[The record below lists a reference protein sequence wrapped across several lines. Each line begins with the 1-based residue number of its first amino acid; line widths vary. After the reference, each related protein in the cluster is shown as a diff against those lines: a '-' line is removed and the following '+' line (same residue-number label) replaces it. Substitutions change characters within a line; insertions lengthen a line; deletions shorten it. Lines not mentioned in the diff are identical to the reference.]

1 MLRII
6 GGKHRSRLI
15 QTPEEG
21 TVPTKNRVREAC
33 FSAINSYLNGAR
45 VLDLFAG
52 SGALGIEA
60 LSRGAKEA
68 VFVDHSP
75 KACAIIRDNLNSLK
89 ETGEVINAD
98 YLSALEKL
106 NGAHFDL
113 VFLDPPYAEK
123 EYYQKAVDYL
133 LSHDMLNPSSAVVV
147 EYEGELDL
155 DRSGFEYSKDY
166 RYGYTRLIILREVK
180 KA

>member
-33 FSAINSYLNGAR
+33 FSVISHYLVGAR

-52 SGALGIEA
+52 SGALGLEA

-68 VFVDHSP
+68 VFVDSNP
-75 KACAIIRDNLNSLK
+75 KACRIIKDNLVSLK
-89 ETGEVINAD
+89 EEGEVLNAD
-98 YLSALEKL
+98 YLSALAKL
-106 NGAHFDL
+106 NEKQFDI
-113 VFLDPPYAEK
+113 VFLDPPYADK
-123 EYYQKAVDYL
+123 DYYQKAIDYL
-133 LSHDMLNPSSAVVV
+133 LSHHMLSSASAAVV
-147 EYEGELDL
+147 EYEGELNL

-166 RYGYTRLIILREVK
+166 RYGYTRLIILREAK
-180 KA
+180 I

>member
-6 GGKHRSRLI
+6 GGEHRSRLI

-33 FSAINSYLNGAR
+33 FSALGPYLNGAK

-52 SGALGIEA
+52 SGALAIEA

-75 KACAIIRDNLNSLK
+75 KACAIIRDNLTSLK

-106 NGAHFDL
+106 NGTSFDL

-123 EYYQKAVDYL
+123 EYYQKAIDYL

>member
-15 QTPEEG
+15 KTPEQG

-33 FSAINSYLNGAR
+33 FSALAPYLNGAK

-68 VFVDHSP
+68 VFVDKNP
-75 KACAIIRDNLNSLK
+75 AACVIIKDNLTSLK
-89 ETGEVINAD
+89 EAGEVINDD
-98 YLSALEKL
+98 YLNALGRLSASR
-106 NGAHFDL
+106 FDL

-123 EYYQKAVDYL
+123 SYYQTSIDYL
-133 LSHDMLNPSSAVVV
+133 LSHNMLSPSAGVVL
-147 EYEGELDL
+147 EYEGELEL
-155 DRSGFEYSKDY
+155 DRSGFAKAKDY
-166 RYGYTRLIILREVK
+166 RYGYTRLLILREVK
-180 KA
+180 QQ

>member
-15 QTPEEG
+15 KTPEEG

-33 FSAINSYLNGAR
+33 FSALSPYLNGAK

-68 VFVDHSP
+68 TFVDLNP
-75 KACAIIRDNLNSLK
+75 RACQIVKDNLAALK
-89 ETGEVINAD
+89 EAGAVINAD
-98 YLSALEKL
+98 YLSALTQLK
-106 NGAHFDL
+106 GAQFDI

-123 EYYQKAVDYL
+123 EYYQTAIDYL
-133 LSHDMLNPSSAVVV
+133 LREKMVSKASAVVI
-147 EYEGELDL
+147 EYEGELSL
-155 DRSGFEYSKDY
+155 DRSGFEFSKDY
-166 RYGYTRLIILREVK
+166 RYGYTRLIILREAK
-180 KA
+180 Q